1 MRIGDFV
8 KQLHQE
14 HLAKSPEEQ
23 KNNPVFS
30 KVTIRYKGKK
40 EIYYNYSKV
49 HNICGYGRQRLLISY
64 SKSDLTDTARVF
76 ISNRLKWRS
85 HQMTRVGR
93 HRWPVEEYHKEGKAE
108 GLDKYQTRNFKA
120 IEKHIALV
128 ALVYSILQHARHDSV
143 LLNNLQTQLN
153 VKNIE
158 GSLAFWRRAT

>member
-1 MRIGDFV
+1 
-8 KQLHQE
+8 
-14 HLAKSPEEQ
+14 
-23 KNNPVFS
+23 
-30 KVTIRYKGKK
+30 
-40 EIYYNYSKV
+40 
-49 HNICGYGRQRLLISY
+49 
-64 SKSDLTDTARVF
+64 
-76 ISNRLKWRS
+76 
-85 HQMTRVGR
+85 MTRVGR

-158 GSLAFWRRAT
+158 GSLAFWRRATQAQALWLLVQWLQTTLHKGKSLQEIMQVLNPAFGLN